1 MRKKT
6 EEKYRKICE
15 LWKAGKSRREIRE
28 EIHCCEETIY
38 AALRISGEK
47 MRRDSFENHQTE
59 IVKMWQAGATLAQIE
74 KETGLNIS
82 TINRHLLA
90 MGMRRGSG
98 WKPGRENQAPRKAM
112 SHREQAEP
120 IGEPKVSPRQYA
132 DNTRRSK
139 TVVINGR
146 KYQDVSAWYM

>member
-1 MRKKT
+1 MRKET

-15 LWKAGKSRREIRE
+15 LRKAGKSRREIRE
-28 EIHCCEETIY
+28 EIHCSEGTINIAIRLFGEET
-38 AALRISGEK
+38 K
-47 MRRDSFENHQTE
+47 RDSFENHQTE
-59 IVKMWQAGATLAQIE
+59 IVEMWKAGKTLEQIK

-82 TINRHLLA
+82 TINRHLLD

-120 IGEPKVSPRQYA
+120 VEEPEVSPRQYA